1 MSGKVDRLRGLK
13 EKVIVGRLIAAGTG
27 LAYHQERQ
35 RKAAEDAQADA
46 EAVALRA
53 AEEAIPSA
61 VVSADDAEGS
71 ADAEEVVS

>member
-1 MSGKVDRLRGLK
+1 MVSVPD
-13 EKVIVGRLIAAGTG
+13 VVGQT
-27 LAYHQERQ
+27 
-35 RKAAEDAQADA
+35 QADA